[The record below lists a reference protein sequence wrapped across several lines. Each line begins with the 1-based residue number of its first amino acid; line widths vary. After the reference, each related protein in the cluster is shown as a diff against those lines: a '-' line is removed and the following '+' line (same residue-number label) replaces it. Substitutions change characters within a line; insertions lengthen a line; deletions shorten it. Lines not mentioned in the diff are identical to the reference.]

1 MSINDCFNCF
11 VLELPSERDMTVILC
26 GNKRLISSCWA
37 ACFLLNGL
45 QAQSPDTDVQE
56 NLDLNQNVQSDTGV
70 HSSSNR
76 NHDINACHQNCYNSF
91 MNPGYCDLT
100 SPALKHCKQFQTE
113 CQKTI
118 LNNQTEFD
126 IFADTKVICKYYRY
140 MISTCSFDNFSTE
153 YNSTILQD
161 SLEKKRGFK
170 NESSDIKFINT
181 FYNKVM
187 KMSPVTDLYTGFTYV
202 NEEIYKLY
210 AENRSK
216 PIFWNISLRSD
227 QEAHLYMYDGLK
239 KCLNT
244 TYFHSM
250 NVYFIPP
257 SYDEPV
263 YARLCE
269 IHKSVKRVAV
279 VLWLEST
286 ELTLFSTGGQILSH
300 PSGWWKIQ
308 CDLLKTSYQEDVYPC
323 QVKLCSRIN
332 HLLLEGQCKGLKHL
346 VLAFPVTSFLDFDPV
361 RLFNYTKCFLN
372 EFSNLYVNKSSQLP
386 VISYLTLRNEKHIIF
401 TLKVYVSY
409 LSNNELE
416 YSPHIMNMT
425 WSMFTLIKHFILNNQ
440 NRSSLVKKQSI
451 GLDTKTVCFAFKET
465 YDEWKIAD
473 FSSTDFVCSDVIV
486 NETFSF
492 DKKELKLKFNC
503 MQHLDIS
510 EESLANDA
518 SLVSKS
524 VLAIGLFYF
533 LLTRLCGV
541 YAVAER

>member
-1 MSINDCFNCF
+1 
-11 VLELPSERDMTVILC
+11 MTVILC
-26 GNKRLISSCWA
+26 GNKSFFITCWA

-70 HSSSNR
+70 HSSSDR
-76 NHDINACHQNCYNSF
+76 KHDINACHQNCYKRRLD
-91 MNPGYCDLT
+91 PGYCDLT

-126 IFADTKVICKYYRY
+126 IFADAKVTCKYETY
-140 MISTCSFDNFSTE
+140 MISTCSFDNFSTN

-170 NESSDIKFINT
+170 YDSSDIKFINT

-187 KMSPVTDLYTGFTYV
+187 KMAPVTDLYTGFTYV

-250 NVYFIPP
+250 NVHFIPP
-257 SYDEPV
+257 FLNKSLSTT
-263 YARLCE
+263 LCE
-269 IHKSVKRVAV
+269 IHDAVNSVSVD
-279 VLWLEST
+279 LWLENT
-286 ELTLFSTGGQILSH
+286 ELTLLSTGGQILSH

-323 QVKLCSRIN
+323 QVKRCSRIN

-372 EFSNLYVNKSSQLP
+372 EHANLHVNKSSKLP
-386 VISYLTLRNEKHIIF
+386 VIGHRMLRKEKHIIF

-416 YSPHIMNMT
+416 YFPHIMNMT
-425 WSMFTLIKHFILNNQ
+425 WSMFTLIKHFKLNNQ
-440 NRSSLVKKQSI
+440 NRSSSLKKQSI
-451 GLDTKTVCFAFKET
+451 GLDTKTVCFAFSKD
-465 YDEWKIAD
+465 YVNWKISE
-473 FSSTDFVCSDVIV
+473 FSSTDLVCSDVIV

-503 MQHLDIS
+503 MQHLGIS

-533 LLTRLCGV
+533 LLTRF
-541 YAVAER
+541 VAYTRWLSVRKPDFRT